1 MKRTIHKHLII
12 TALLSMTLFQSIS
25 ASHKDYNEENSRR
38 TFCQLTKELEKKMK
52 DRSDNTQKIQEE
64 LEHAAINFFI
74 NMPRKNRLIDE
85 QSSATPA
92 LLQRLYTLL
101 QQRLNL

>member
-1 MKRTIHKHLII
+1 
-12 TALLSMTLFQSIS
+12 MTLFQSIS